1 MIKLFCNKRG
11 SGKSKQ
17 LINLANTDIKE
28 IKGTSVFIDDDEK
41 RMLTVDSKI
50 RFISMKEYPV
60 TTYKEFS
67 AFLYGI
73 LSKDYD
79 LENMYI
85 DNLSKILKEFDM
97 NSLGYYLEDLNKLS
111 TKYNVNVYIN
121 VHSEEDA
128 IPDRVKAYTA

>member
-41 RMLTVDSKI
+41 RMLAVDSKI

-121 VHSEEDA
+121 VHSEEDV

>member
-1 MIKLFCNKRG
+1 MVKLFCNKRG

-17 LINLANTDIKE
+17 LVNLANTDIKE

-41 RMLTVDSKI
+41 RMLTIDSKI
-50 RFISMKEYPV
+50 RFISMNEYPV

-67 AFLYGI
+67 AFIYGI

-85 DNLSKILKEFDM
+85 DNLSKIVKEFDM

-121 VHSEEDA
+121 VHNEEDA
-128 IPDRVKAYTA
+128 IPERVKAYTA

>member
-11 SGKSKQ
+11 SGKSKK
-17 LINLANTDIKE
+17 LVNLANTDIKK
-28 IKGTSVFIDDDEK
+28 IKGTSVFIDDDDK
-41 RMLTVDSKI
+41 RILTIDSRI

-67 AFLYGI
+67 AFLCGI

-85 DNLSKILKEFDM
+85 DNLSKIVIEFDM
-97 NSLGYYLEDLNKLS
+97 DSLGYYLEDLNKLS
-111 TKYNVNVYIN
+111 AKYNVNVFIN
-121 VHSEEDA
+121 VHSEEEM
-128 IPDRVKAYTA
+128 IPEKVKVYTA